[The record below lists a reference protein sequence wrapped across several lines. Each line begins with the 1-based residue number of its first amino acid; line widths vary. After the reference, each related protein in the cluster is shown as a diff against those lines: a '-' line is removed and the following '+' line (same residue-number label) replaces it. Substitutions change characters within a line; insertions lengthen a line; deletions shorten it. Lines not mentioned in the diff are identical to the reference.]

1 MIEFFLCSLLTILP
15 DYLYRRIAQG
25 KRWGTDLTLFTV
37 WYELRWGITSCLILT
52 VSLITLIFY
61 FHPSTTSVISY
72 FRAITVMPEALGRVE
87 AVYVRN
93 GDFVKAG
100 DKLFKLNADKP
111 EAAAATAHAS
121 IAEIDATITVSGA
134 ELDNAEAVIDQAEAA
149 LEQTEDEFDRT
160 NTLFERGSSAVSERD
175 VERLQNVIDQRE
187 AAVEAAEAGLKAV
200 KNKIEIQL
208 PAQRAS
214 AVARLAEADTAI
226 AKTTVYASVDGHM
239 EQFALFPGDLVNP
252 FVRPA
257 GVLVPADSGENR
269 FQAAFG
275 QLTGPVLYE
284 GMLAEISCMSR
295 PFKIYPMVVTQIQ
308 DVIPAGQFRAQEQ
321 LLDPANNAKPGSI
334 IAILEPLYP
343 DQTEL
348 IPPGSKCVANAYTN
362 NHDKLDDPTLSST
375 RKLALHAV
383 DAVGLVHAAILRL
396 QTLMMPVQTLVLSG
410 H

>member
-15 DYLYRRIAQG
+15 DYLFRRYRQG
-25 KRWGTDLTLFTV
+25 KRWGEDLTIFTM

-52 VSLITLIFY
+52 VSLITVIFY
-61 FHPSTTSVISY
+61 FHPSTSNVISY
-72 FRAITVMPEALGRVE
+72 FRTISVMPEALGRVE
-87 AVYVRN
+87 EVHVRN

-100 DKLFKLNADKP
+100 DILFTLDAEKP
-111 EAAAATAHAS
+111 EAAANTARAR
-121 IAEIDATITVSGA
+121 IAEIDAAIAVAAS
-134 ELDNAEAVIDQAEAA
+134 ELDSAEARIDQAEAA
-149 LEQTEDEFDRT
+149 LEQSRDEYERT
-160 NTLFERGSSAVSERD
+160 NTLFTRGSAAVSERE
-175 VERLQNVIDQRE
+175 VERLENLIDQRE
-187 AAVEAAEAGLKAV
+187 AAVEAAEANVQAV
-200 KNKIEIQL
+200 QDKIDVQL

-214 AVARLAEADTAI
+214 AVAQLAEAETAI

-239 EQFALFPGDLVNP
+239 EQFGLFPGDIVNP

-275 QLTGPVLYE
+275 QLTGPVLYD

-295 PFKIYPMVVTQIQ
+295 PFKIYPMVITQIQ
-308 DVIPAGQFRAQEQ
+308 DVIPSGQFRTQEQ
-321 LLDPANNAKPGSI
+321 LIDPANNPRPGSI
-334 IAILEPLYP
+334 IAIMEPLYP

-362 NHDKLDDPTLSST
+362 NHDKLDDPALSST
-375 RKLALHAV
+375 QKLALHAV

-396 QTLMMPVQTLVLSG
+396 QVLLMPVQNLVLSG

>member
-15 DYLYRRIAQG
+15 DYLFRRYRQG
-25 KRWGTDLTLFTV
+25 KRWGEQLTFFTV

-52 VSLITLIFY
+52 VSLITMIFY
-61 FHPSTTSVISY
+61 FHPTTSNAISY
-72 FRAITVMPEALGRVE
+72 FRTITVMPETMGRVE
-87 AVYVRN
+87 EVYVQN
-93 GDFVKAG
+93 GDYVRAG

-111 EAAAATAHAS
+111 EAAADTAHAT
-121 IAEIDATITVSGA
+121 IAEIDAAIAVSGA
-134 ELDNAEAVIDQAEAA
+134 ELASAAARVDQSKAA
-149 LEQTEDEFDRT
+149 LKQTSDEFERT

-175 VERLQNVIDQRE
+175 VERLQNLMDQRE
-187 AAVEAAEAGLKAV
+187 AALEASQAGLKAV
-200 KNKIEIQL
+200 EDKINVQL
-208 PAQRAS
+208 PAQCDS
-214 AVARLAEADTAI
+214 AVARLAEAQTAI
-226 AKTTVYASVDGHM
+226 GKTTVYASVDGHM

-257 GVLVPADSGENR
+257 GVLIPIDSGENR

-275 QLTGPVLYE
+275 QLTGPVLHE

-295 PFKIYPMVVTQIQ
+295 PFKIYPMVITQVQ
-308 DVIPAGQFRAQEQ
+308 EVIPTGQFRAQEM
-321 LLDPANNAKPGSI
+321 LVDPATAQRPGSI
-334 IAILEPLYP
+334 IAIMEPLYP

-362 NHDKLDDPTLSST
+362 NHDRLDDPALSSGQ
-375 RKLALHAV
+375 KFALHAV

-396 QTLMMPVQTLVLSG
+396 QTLLMPVQTLVLSG